1 MFSIIF
7 IILTPLPKLFQMTN
21 NCACLVLPLLLT
33 SLIDNV
39 VYEAPT
45 KTRGNTA
52 ILGQLDKTFK
62 RSGNSYEIPVSK
74 NDGHYRIVT
83 TIPERRSQDSIY
95 VAMEG
100 VESVPSKSAGYN
112 YPEVDGPGAEQAIYQ
127 DPDEYQEPDHGI
139 AYHDSFEITDEF
151 DEDYAEMIAPAA
163 QTNQR
168 VC

>member
-1 MFSIIF
+1 M
-7 IILTPLPKLFQMTN
+7 
-21 NCACLVLPLLLT
+21 
-33 SLIDNV
+33 
-39 VYEAPT
+39 YEAPI

-62 RSGNSYEIPVSK
+62 KNGSSYEIPVSR
-74 NDGHYRIVT
+74 NDGRYKIVT
-83 TIPERRSQDSIY
+83 AIPERTSQDSIY

-100 VESVPSKSAGYN
+100 VETVPSKSAGFSYH
-112 YPEVDGPGAEQAIYQ
+112 Q
-127 DPDEYQEPDHGI
+127 DPEEYQEPSHEI
-139 AYHDSFEITDEF
+139 AFHDSFEITEEF